1 MHYAAADSATFRRV
15 YTLHNSPSFALEA
28 FDELWLLEDHSSTV
42 APTYTE
48 INHLNPWRDLDFSPH
63 LEQGISVLAEES
75 NNIEN
80 DGSRGNRFST
90 LIESSSTEPN
100 MFGEQCSDTLQN
112 NTCTSRVEKDLN
124 ANTFTGQERSI
135 VADYLS
141 TSVRKGFSSK
151 KRERKSKIKHVE
163 TERSRELVENEVEEQ
178 SLAKKQDHN
187 AKERVRRMKLH
198 ASYLALGSLLP
209 ISGTSKVN
217 T

>member
-1 MHYAAADSATFRRV
+1 MTFYCSTYPFPFYALD
-15 YTLHNSPSFALEA
+15 NSPSFALEA

-48 INHLNPWRDLDFSPH
+48 INHLSPWRELDFSPH
-63 LEQGISVLAEES
+63 LEQGISVLVEES
-75 NNIEN
+75 SNIEN

-100 MFGEQCSDTLQN
+100 MFGEQYSDTLHN

-124 ANTFTGQERSI
+124 ANTFTEQERST

-151 KRERKSKIKHVE
+151 KRERSKSKIKHVVE
-163 TERSRELVENEVEEQ
+163 SERRELVENEVEEQ
-178 SLAKKQDHN
+178 SVAKKQDHN